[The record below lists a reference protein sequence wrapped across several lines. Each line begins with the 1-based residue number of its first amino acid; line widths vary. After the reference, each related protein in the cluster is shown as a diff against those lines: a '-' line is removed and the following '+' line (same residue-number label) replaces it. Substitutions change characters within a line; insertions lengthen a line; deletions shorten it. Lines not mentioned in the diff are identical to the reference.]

1 MLLVKDLVVITRGG
15 TLRALDVTL
24 GKSLGESAL
33 GHVEQSTQLDAV
45 LSQLL
50 EDSQKVKISFKL
62 LLCLLVL
69 GHVEPGA
76 FPVEALVV
84 EQLRNRRS

>member
-1 MLLVKDLVVITRGG
+1 VLLVKDLIVVTRGG

-24 GKSLGESAL
+24 GESLGESAL
-33 GHVEQSTQLDAV
+33 GHVEQSAQLDAV

-69 GHVEPGA
+69 GHVDPSA

-84 EQLRNRRS
+84 EQLRN